1 MPWKVVQD
9 TAKGQWCVHKMNADG
24 SMGAVVHC
32 HDTPEEAAA
41 QARALYASEAD
52 GKKSLSFTKII
63 REVDNAWQTSQPHSA
78 DGLGPGWVQDV
89 SADQIIVQAHDGYYR
104 VPWSRDEQGNV
115 TFGERTKV
123 DIEYVPT
130 KAGLLIH
137 KQADGAYRWVGW
149 VSNHYRDND
158 TPKEIISGAA
168 HKEFVAHA
176 DATGEYPELWLWHVP
191 GSKVGKAD
199 WLEFADGFLLSSG
212 TFDSPALAESLAK
225 SGDPLTMSHG
235 FVRLKHDKAEVVTDA
250 YRMLEASVTPQG
262 AEANQWTRFATQKE
276 ATPMP
281 ISEAKKAFLAKYLPP
296 ETLKAIEDN
305 TTELRKAA
313 EAAGVDWKDVEAA
326 ETVAI
331 PSAETPAEEPKPAV
345 VDANAIAE
353 AAAALII
360 ERLQVKELSATI
372 ASLTEQ
378 MKAVGTLTAQVQALE
393 ATVKALKAT
402 DDAKIAATMTP
413 KAMEGLSLAWANKA
427 ASKRAD
433 TIVDEAKP
441 GDKALTDSRPFLAQL
456 AEQLTAKVASG
467 R

>member
-1 MPWKVVQD
+1 MPWKVYHED
-9 TAKGQWCVHKMNADG
+9 GKSCVHKVNADG
-24 SMGAVVHC
+24 SMGALVNC
-32 HDTPEEAAA
+32 HDSDEEAAG

-52 GKKSLSFTKII
+52 DK
-63 REVDNAWQTSQPHSA
+63 
-78 DGLGPGWVQDV
+78 
-89 SADQIIVQAHDGYYR
+89 
-104 VPWSRDEQGNV
+104 
-115 TFGERTKV
+115 
-123 DIEYVPT
+123 
-130 KAGLLIH
+130 KAGILIH
-137 KQADGAYRWVGW
+137 KQADGQYRWVGW

-158 TPKEIISGAA
+158 TPREILSGAA
-168 HKEFVAHA
+168 HKEFVEHA
-176 DATGEYPELWLWHVP
+176 DATGEFPELWLWHVP
-191 GSKVGKAD
+191 GSKIGKAD

-235 FVRLKHDKAEVVTDA
+235 FRRLAHDPASVTTDA
-250 YRMLEASVTPQG
+250 YRMLEESITPQG
-262 AEANQWTRFATQKE
+262 AEANPWTRFATQKE
-276 ATPMP
+276 VNMP

-305 TTELRKAA
+305 TTDLRKAA
-313 EAAGVDWKDVEAA
+313 EDAGVDWKDVEAA
-326 ETVAI
+326 EAVAI
-331 PSAETPAEEPKPAV
+331 PSVETPAEEPKPATLDV
-345 VDANAIAE
+345 NAIVE
-353 AAAALII
+353 AAVALVV
-360 ERLQVKELSATI
+360 ERLQVEALSDTI
-372 ASLTEQ
+372 SGLTAQMGALTALTEQ
-378 MKAVGTLTAQVQALE
+378 VKALE

-433 TIVDEAKP
+433 TIVDDAKP

>member
-1 MPWKVVQD
+1 MPWKVFEEH
-9 TAKGQWCVHKMNADG
+9 GRSCVHKMNADG
-24 SMGAVVHC
+24 SMGPVVHC
-32 HDTPEEAAA
+32 HNTPEEAAA
-41 QARALYASEAD
+41 QARALYASEP
-52 GKKSLSFTKII
+52 
-63 REVDNAWQTSQPHSA
+63 QP
-78 DGLGPGWVQDV
+78 G
-89 SADQIIVQAHDGYYR
+89 
-104 VPWSRDEQGNV
+104 
-115 TFGERTKV
+115 
-123 DIEYVPT
+123 
-130 KAGLLIH
+130 KAGILIH

-176 DATGEYPELWLWHVP
+176 DATGEFPELWLWHVP

-235 FVRLKHDKAEVVTDA
+235 FRRLQHDGDSVVTGR
-250 YRMLEASVTPQG
+250 YRMLEESITPQG
-262 AEANQWTRFATQKE
+262 AEANPWTRFATQKE
-276 ATPMP
+276 VDSMP

-331 PSAETPAEEPKPAV
+331 PSAEAPAEEPKPKPL
-345 VDANAIAE
+345 DANAIAE
-353 AAAALII
+353 AAVALVV
-360 ERLQVKELSATI
+360 ERLQIKALSDTI
-372 ASLTEQ
+372 SGLTAQMGAVDALTEQ
-378 MKAVGTLTAQVQALE
+378 VKALE

-441 GDKALTDSRPFLAQL
+441 GDKALTDSRPFLANI
-456 AEQLTAKVASG
+456 AEQMAAKVASG